1 MATEFVTISVNQSK
15 LEQIKHHY
23 SSFEV
28 PNNGEY
34 VDSMFKKGDLIITI
48 YSGKKEN
55 KKITFAGSGALSEAL
70 LWDKG
75 AQIKEAK
82 EKQKQ
87 AWEFFGSQIGSDEV
101 GVGDFLAPM
110 IVVAAFV
117 RSSDIKDL
125 KLFGVDDS
133 KRLKDEDILAMGPSL
148 VKRFFFSKLTLNNE
162 KYNEMINKGEN
173 LNSLKAKMH
182 NRVLLNLVKQYPD
195 VNHIYVD
202 QFVAENTYYKY
213 LNDKNEKQVTNIVF
227 KTKGESFYPCVA
239 LASVIARYA
248 FLLEMQ
254 KLNKKYRMKIP
265 LGASKKVNDFA
276 IEFINKY
283 GIKEFDKI
291 AKKNFANYKEV
302 TQYDLVHFQC

>member
-1 MATEFVTISVNQSK
+1 MATEFVTISVNQNK
-15 LEQIKHHY
+15 LEEIKNHY
-23 SSFEV
+23 SSLEV

-34 VDSMFKKGDLIITI
+34 IDSMFKKGDLIITI

-70 LWDKG
+70 LWDEG

-182 NRVLLNLVKQYPD
+182 NRVLLNLVKQFPD

-254 KLNKKYRMKIP
+254 KLNKKYKMEIP

-302 TQYDLVHFQC
+302 TQYDLVHS

>member
-15 LEQIKHHY
+15 LEQIKSHY

-34 VDSMFKKGDLIITI
+34 IDSMFKKGNLVITV

-70 LWDKG
+70 LWDEG
-75 AQIKEAK
+75 AQIKETK

-213 LNDKNEKQVTNIVF
+213 LNDKKEKQVTNIVF

-254 KLNKKYRMKIP
+254 KLNKKYKMEFP

-302 TQYDLVHFQC
+302 TNINLV

>member
-1 MATEFVTISVNQSK
+1 MQKEFVTISVGKLK
-15 LEQIKHHY
+15 LEEIKKYY
-23 SSFEV
+23 SSYQV
-28 PNNGEY
+28 NNNGEY
-34 VDSMFKKGDLIITI
+34 IDSMFKKDDVVITI

-55 KKITFAGSGALSEAL
+55 KKITFSGDNALKEAL

-75 AQIKEAK
+75 AQIKETK

-101 GVGDFLAPM
+101 GVGDFLGPM

-117 RSSDIKDL
+117 RPSDIKDL
-125 KLFGVDDS
+125 KFYGVDDS
-133 KRLKDEDILAMGPSL
+133 KRLKDQDILDMGPAL
-148 VKRFFFSKLTLNNE
+148 AKRFFFSKLTLSNE
-162 KYNEMINKGEN
+162 KYNEMIAKGEN

-195 VNHIYVD
+195 VSHIYVD
-202 QFVAENTYYKY
+202 QFVQESTYYKY
-213 LNDKNEKQVTNIVF
+213 LNDKNETQVTNIVF

-254 KLNKKYRMKIP
+254 KLNKKYMMEIP
-265 LGASKKVNDFA
+265 LGASKKVNDFSK
-276 IEFINKY
+276 EFINKY

-291 AKKNFANYKEV
+291 CKKNFANYKELNNIK
-302 TQYDLVHFQC
+302 LV

>member
-1 MATEFVTISVNQSK
+1 MQKEFVTIQLD
-15 LEQIKHHY
+15 LEKVSLLKEHY
-23 SSFEV
+23 FPYKV
-28 PNNGEY
+28 LNDGEY
-34 VDSMFKKGDLIITI
+34 VDAMYKKDDIVITV
-48 YSGKKEN
+48 YSGKKE
-55 KKITFAGSGALSEAL
+55 KKKVTFIGNDALNEAL
-70 LWDKG
+70 LWDKE
-75 AQIKEAK
+75 AQIKEVK

-117 RSSDIKDL
+117 RPTDIKDL

-133 KRLKDEDILAMGPSL
+133 KRLKDEDILKMGPDL
-148 VKRFFFSKLTLNNE
+148 VKRFFFSKLTLSNE
-162 KYNEMINKGEN
+162 KYNEMILKGEN

-182 NRVLLNLVKQYPD
+182 NRVLLNLVKQFPD

-213 LNDKNEKQVTNIVF
+213 LNDKNEQQITNIVF

-254 KLNKKYRMKIP
+254 KQNKKYKMEFP

-283 GIKEFDKI
+283 GIKELDKI
-291 AKKNFANYKEV
+291 CKKNFANYKEL
-302 TQYDLVHFQC
+302 TDIKLV

>member
-15 LEQIKHHY
+15 LEQIKSHY

-34 VDSMFKKGDLIITI
+34 IDSMFKKGNLVITV

-70 LWDKG
+70 LWDEG

-213 LNDKNEKQVTNIVF
+213 LNDKKEKQVTNIVF

-254 KLNKKYRMKIP
+254 KLNKKYKMEFP

-302 TQYDLVHFQC
+302 TNINLV

>member
-1 MATEFVTISVNQSK
+1 MATEFVTISVNQSE
-15 LEQIKHHY
+15 LEQIKSHY

-34 VDSMFKKGDLIITI
+34 IDSMFKKGNLVITV

-55 KKITFAGSGALSEAL
+55 KKITFAGNGALSEAL

-254 KLNKKYRMKIP
+254 KLNKKYKMEIP

-291 AKKNFANYKEV
+291 AKKNFVNYKEV
-302 TQYDLVHFQC
+302 TNINLV